1 MGGRNWPD
9 EALNDEITIEEIGK
23 TIKKM
28 KNEKASGPDGFTY
41 EMLKNNIQEVTLVLA
56 TLFNSIQNATKKPIP
71 WNQSW
76 IVPVYKN
83 GNRDCLSSYRCI
95 NLASCIEKLL
105 TKVLNNRL
113 TRWIE
118 SHGIVNAEQ
127 TGFRKGNSVIDNILL
142 LKEVIQI
149 YKNTKTPL
157 YIAFVD
163 LSKAFDTIPIN
174 RLKKKLSAILPQS
187 KLLSLVIKLLN
198 NKAYKVLLNGE
209 ETETFRLMN
218 GIPQGDSLSPTLFC
232 IYINDFLNV
241 LKRNHDY
248 VDPVVIDDLEISSV
262 IYADDILLMSQSQEG
277 IKKQIKFCK
286 ITV

>member
-1 MGGRNWPD
+1 MIKIIVATDSLQPLLPKVGERNWPD

-118 SHGIVNAEQ
+118 NHGIMNAQQ

-174 RLKKKLSAILPQS
+174 RLKKKLSAILPP
-187 KLLSLVIKLLN
+187 K
-198 NKAYKVLLNGE
+198 
-209 ETETFRLMN
+209 
-218 GIPQGDSLSPTLFC
+218 
-232 IYINDFLNV
+232 
-241 LKRNHDY
+241 
-248 VDPVVIDDLEISSV
+248 
-262 IYADDILLMSQSQEG
+262 
-277 IKKQIKFCK
+277 
-286 ITV
+286 